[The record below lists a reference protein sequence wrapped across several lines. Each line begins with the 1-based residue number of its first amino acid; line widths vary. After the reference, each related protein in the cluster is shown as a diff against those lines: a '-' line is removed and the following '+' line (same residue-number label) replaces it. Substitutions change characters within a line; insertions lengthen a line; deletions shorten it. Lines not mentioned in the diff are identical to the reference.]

1 MGTVGSKD
9 EGINDSPS
17 ESSSSTSSEDDEIG
31 IDLGNNEHIINEE
44 KGQIRRERKR
54 KPAVIM
60 VT

>member
-1 MGTVGSKD
+1 MRTVGSKD
-9 EGINDSPS
+9 ERINSYPS